1 MNREDNNINSK
12 PLVENHSANNK
23 RLAKNTVILY
33 LRMMF
38 LMVVTLYTSR
48 VILSAL
54 GIIDYGLYNVIGG
67 VVAMF
72 SFISAAMGNSSQRFI
87 VYALGKD
94 DLHYQRAVFTTSR
107 IIHLCVA
114 FAIVVLAESIGLW
127 YMNNKMVIPEERIY
141 AAQWVYQFSIIAC
154 FINITNVPYNALIIA
169 HEKMSAFA
177 WISIVDCM
185 LKLLIAFAVQI
196 YGGDRLILYA
206 FLFLLIYVFD
216 RILYQHY
223 CYKHFEETPY
233 IGLRYIGKN
242 IFSEIGTFA
251 GWSLIGNL
259 AWIGYTQGLNLVLNI
274 FFGPAVNA
282 ARGVAVQVQGAV
294 TNFTKSFQTAIN
306 PQIVKSYAS
315 GDNQRVRSLVY
326 TSSKFS
332 YYLLLCMALPIM
344 LEAESIMGIWLKEVP
359 DHTVNFVRL
368 ILLVL
373 LVGPFENPAD
383 QTIQATGK
391 IKLYQIVEGGLLM
404 SILPVSYIALK
415 NGMVVESVFVIQFLV
430 FVIVQFVRLL
440 IIKKYIDLS
449 IVDYLRNVL
458 LPPALVTLIS
468 GSLSYLLY
476 LSCSHSLVST
486 IFVSVVSFSLVLLSS
501 YIVGVNKQER
511 VAVNKM
517 INKILVKIKHQ

>member
-1 MNREDNNINSK
+1 MNREDNSINSR

-38 LMVVTLYTSR
+38 LMAVTLYTSR
-48 VILSAL
+48 VTLSAL

-127 YMNNKMVIPEERIY
+127 YMNNKMVIPDERIY

-154 FINITNVPYNALIIA
+154 FISITNVPYNALIIA

-177 WISIVDCM
+177 WISIVDCI

-216 RILYQHY
+216 RILYQYY

-274 FFGPAVNA
+274 FFGPAINA

-294 TNFTKSFQTAIN
+294 TNFTKSFQQ
-306 PQIVKSYAS
+306 P
-315 GDNQRVRSLVY
+315 
-326 TSSKFS
+326 
-332 YYLLLCMALPIM
+332 
-344 LEAESIMGIWLKEVP
+344 
-359 DHTVNFVRL
+359 
-368 ILLVL
+368 
-373 LVGPFENPAD
+373 
-383 QTIQATGK
+383 
-391 IKLYQIVEGGLLM
+391 
-404 SILPVSYIALK
+404 
-415 NGMVVESVFVIQFLV
+415 
-430 FVIVQFVRLL
+430 
-440 IIKKYIDLS
+440 
-449 IVDYLRNVL
+449 
-458 LPPALVTLIS
+458 
-468 GSLSYLLY
+468 
-476 LSCSHSLVST
+476 
-486 IFVSVVSFSLVLLSS
+486 
-501 YIVGVNKQER
+501 
-511 VAVNKM
+511 
-517 INKILVKIKHQ
+517 